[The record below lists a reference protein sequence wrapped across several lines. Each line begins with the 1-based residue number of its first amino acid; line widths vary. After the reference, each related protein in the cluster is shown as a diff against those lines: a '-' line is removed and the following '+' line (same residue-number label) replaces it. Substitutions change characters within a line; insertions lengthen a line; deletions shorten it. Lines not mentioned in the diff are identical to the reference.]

1 MDQDAFDV
9 SRRRRAGHQHRIA
22 RIEEARMLV
31 GTMQVG
37 DDAFGIEQHDQVLR
51 EYMEANRVRAQV
63 ERVDPETGEMH
74 FLSSESGVTR
84 SVEALTAASIRLGK
98 CLHDLVARTRDPIKM
113 SNMFIVFGARAV

>member
-1 MDQDAFDV
+1 MGLDAVVFRNLTNLPE
-9 SRRRRAGHQHRIA
+9 S
-22 RIEEARMLV
+22 L
-31 GTMQVG
+31 
-37 DDAFGIEQHDQVLR
+37 
-51 EYMEANRVRAQV
+51 RAQV

-113 SNMFIVFGARAV
+113 SHMFIAFGARSV